1 MMRTWHEEE
10 TRPGLKVPIAD
21 QPRTSSR
28 ATAEVMEQIAQLAYR
43 FGFAGDLRPAQWTA
57 LRFFGRAE
65 ERACTVSAFAE
76 HNLTSRSSA
85 SQTVNALVKRGLL
98 VRRPIP
104 SDRRT
109 HRLELTDQAK
119 ALLANDPLRE
129 LELSITEMSDGNRF
143 QLAERLEELL
153 RLMLKRHAK
162 RKDVG

>member
-1 MMRTWHEEE
+1 MRAWISEE
-10 TRPGLKVPIAD
+10 TGPDRTVPISD
-21 QPRTSSR
+21 QPRTSPR

-43 FGFAGDLRPAQWTA
+43 FGFAADLRPAQWTA

-65 ERACTVSAFAE
+65 QRACTVSAFAD

-119 ALLANDPLRE
+119 TLLANDPLKE
-129 LELSITEMSDGNRF
+129 LELSLDEMSDSNRY

-153 RLMLKRHAK
+153 KLMLKRHAK